1 MNQPRLLRLALLTA
15 VCLAATAQADSL
27 LPKAAGAGNPGTET
41 GCTGALAAGGVIS
54 GEARVIFHD
63 GSHAP
68 VSVPVTPRDEH
79 AETTPTATTTASTG
93 AASGGGGAAIVLP
106 SAEPAKPRI
115 GPRWQT
121 FLPGSLK

>member
-15 VCLAATAQADSL
+15 LSLAATAQADSL
-27 LPKAAGAGNPGTET
+27 LPRAAGASSAADT
-41 GCTGALAAGGVIS
+41 GCTGALVAGSVMK

-68 VSVPVTPRDEH
+68 VSVPVTPRDDSVVATA
-79 AETTPTATTTASTG
+79 AETTSTSTG
-93 AASGGGGAAIVLP
+93 AVSGGGGAAIVLP
-106 SAEPAKPRI
+106 SAEPTKPRV